1 MPRNS
6 PPKHRHDGTSPLPLG
21 MDWSPPPKRWD
32 GRNTVWPHNPQTGW
46 SYCVTVPSWNVQME
60 PGASHGSFL
69 NPIISYRIHV
79 GIQSPEGVSTSH
91 ELLRRFSDFLQLYF
105 VIKKAF
111 PRKDIPMTPPK
122 HALLR
127 INSSHVFLEERRYAL
142 EEWMGK
148 LLSDI
153 DLARS
158 AQVAVFLELEAA
170 ARSAFQCVNNATDSS
185 SSTGTNATNPLS
197 LAKPTSSVSVADSS
211 TAISN
216 LSHASLDS
224 CYNNANDSSDI
235 ATERKGMIRVSQTSA
250 EDVSLLVHD
259 HSVNVNVEIRND
271 IIGGSFF
278 DRPED
283 FSRGSELN
291 DRKEYLVPEREIVGA
306 SSSRDGMEFISDQ
319 DHDTLPG
326 HDRKFSTESFG
337 SDVSSTRG
345 SELSSAG
352 VTNSIWDGSLDAP
365 GDAEVVNATDGS
377 GTQILENSRIVLPFD
392 QRQKLNRVLVG
403 MQQRLATA
411 KTDMDDLIARLNQE
425 MAGKEYLRTKVKDLE
440 VEVEAIEQKGKENLQ
455 QAILN
460 ERDRVTQM
468 QWDMDELCRKC
479 SEMEAKL
486 MFEQNERNCSEL
498 EKEIA
503 NEEKESL
510 QQGLDSNQEKL
521 DNMRKLM
528 EELELKS
535 KADIKVLVK
544 EVKVLRKSQAD
555 LKEMLNQSLKE
566 KTELEGILLK
576 EKQRLSNAKSEN
588 DTLLHEC
595 QGFRDRF
602 KECNVSFLTD
612 EEDKFATTSSSLSD
626 VFDLLAT
633 SDNRINLLLAEAHLL
648 AQNYKVAPI
657 DVHAVQSNEMSGCL
671 ILPNDHSTV
680 NTDDEIREIL
690 TDAIIDNLQ
699 LKKQINSVVKRAL
712 NTVSKLEKEDTIEA
726 PSRKTVLN
734 HFLER

>member
-127 INSSHVFLEERRYAL
+127 INSSHVFLEEQRRYAL

-185 SSTGTNATNPLS
+185 SSTGTNATNPL
-197 LAKPTSSVSVADSS
+197 
-211 TAISN
+211 
-216 LSHASLDS
+216 

>member
-1 MPRNS
+1 
-6 PPKHRHDGTSPLPLG
+6 
-21 MDWSPPPKRWD
+21 
-32 GRNTVWPHNPQTGW
+32 
-46 SYCVTVPSWNVQME
+46 
-60 PGASHGSFL
+60 
-69 NPIISYRIHV
+69 
-79 GIQSPEGVSTSH
+79 
-91 ELLRRFSDFLQLYF
+91 
-105 VIKKAF
+105 
-111 PRKDIPMTPPK
+111 MTPPK

-127 INSSHVFLEERRYAL
+127 INSSHVFLEEQRRYAL

>member
-1 MPRNS
+1 FS
-6 PPKHRHDGTSPLPLG
+6 
-21 MDWSPPPKRWD
+21 
-32 GRNTVWPHNPQTGW
+32 V
-46 SYCVTVPSWNVQME
+46 VQ
-60 PGASHGSFL
+60 
-69 NPIISYRIHV
+69 
-79 GIQSPEGVSTSH
+79 
-91 ELLRRFSDFLQLYF
+91 
-105 VIKKAF
+105 IKKAF
-111 PRKDIPMTPPK
+111 PRKDIPLAPPK

-158 AQVAVFLELEAA
+158 AQVADFFELEAA
-170 ARSAFQCVNNATDSS
+170 ARSAFQCVNNATQSS
-185 SSTGTNATNPLS
+185 SSTGTTATNPLS
-197 LAKPTSSVSVADSS
+197 LARPTSSVSVADSS
-211 TAISN
+211 TAMSN
-216 LSHASLDS
+216 LPHASLDS

-250 EDVSLLVHD
+250 EDVSLVPD

-278 DRPED
+278 DQPED
-283 FSRGSELN
+283 FNRGSKLN
-291 DRKEYLVPEREIVGA
+291 DRKEYLVPEREIVGG
-306 SSSRDGMEFISDQ
+306 SSSRDRRESMSDQ

-326 HDRKFSTESFG
+326 HARKFSAESFG
-337 SDVSSTRG
+337 SDISSTRG
-345 SELSSAG
+345 SEVTYAG

-392 QRQKLNRVLVG
+392 QRQKLIRVLVG
-403 MQQRLATA
+403 MQERLATA

-425 MAGKEYLRTKVKDLE
+425 LAGKEYLRTKVKDLE
-440 VEVEAIEQKGKENLQ
+440 VEVEANEQKGKENLQ

-479 SEMEAKL
+479 SVMEAKL

-503 NEEKESL
+503 NEEKQSL
-510 QQGLDSNQEKL
+510 QQGLDSNQEKI
-521 DNMRKLM
+521 DDMRKLM
-528 EELELKS
+528 EERELKS

-544 EVKVLRKSQAD
+544 EVKVLRKSQAE
-555 LKEMLNQSLKE
+555 LKDMLNQSLKE
-566 KTELEGILLK
+566 KTELEGIVLK
-576 EKQRLSNAKSEN
+576 EKQRLFNAKLAN
-588 DTLLHEC
+588 DTLLHESRV
-595 QGFRDRF
+595 FRDRF
-602 KECNVSFLTD
+602 QECSVSFLTD
-612 EEDKFATTSSSLSD
+612 EEDKFTTTSSSLSD
-626 VFDLLAT
+626 AFDLLAT
-633 SDNRINLLLAEAHLL
+633 SDNRIDLLLAEGHLL

-657 DVHAVQSNEMSGCL
+657 DVHAVQSNEMPESL

-680 NTDDEIREIL
+680 SADDEIRGIL
-690 TDAIIDNLQ
+690 TDVIIDNLQ
-699 LKKQINSVVKRAL
+699 LKKQINSVVKRTL
-712 NTVSKLEKEDTIEA
+712 NTVSKLEKEDSIEA